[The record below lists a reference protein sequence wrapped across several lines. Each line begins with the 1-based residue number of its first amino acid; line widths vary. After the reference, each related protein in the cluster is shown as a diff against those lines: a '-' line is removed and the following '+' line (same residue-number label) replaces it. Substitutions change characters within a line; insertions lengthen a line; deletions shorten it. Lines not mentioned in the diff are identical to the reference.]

1 MRDSMV
7 ITGSGGVGAGA
18 SNTLKGDRSP
28 SRIENDTETVKMMVA
43 RVEAVTGRIV
53 RHARSLG
60 YFEPPPASG
69 ATVAPVI
76 TTLADA
82 LGALDRVLD
91 ECSGSLNVFD

>member
-1 MRDSMV
+1 MV
-7 ITGSGGVGAGA
+7 ITGSGGAGSAA
-18 SNTLKGDRSP
+18 SNALKGAP

-60 YFEPPPASG
+60 YFEPPPATG
-69 ATVAPVI
+69 VPVAPVI
-76 TTLADA
+76 ITLADA
-82 LGALDRVLD
+82 LGALNRVLD